1 MKRKNQYLI
10 VPSIDGTTDAQV
22 FIVQSAPKNIKKRI
36 LAALK
41 SAKIREM
48 GEDSTQMVG
57 TGFTFEMSNHHTPSG
72 LIAKRLK

>member
-1 MKRKNQYLI
+1 MKHKRQYLI

-22 FIVQSAPKNIKKRI
+22 FIVQSAPKNLKNRI

-57 TGFTFEMSNHHTPSG
+57 TGFSFEMSNHHTPSG

>member
-1 MKRKNQYLI
+1 MKRKIKYLI
-10 VPSIDGTTDAQV
+10 VPSFDGTTDAQV

-41 SAKIREM
+41 SAKITGMDES
-48 GEDSTQMVG
+48 STQM
-57 TGFTFEMSNHHTPSG
+57 TGAGFAFEMSNHHTPSG